1 MKKTILGLAFLTIA
15 SVSFG
20 ASAQDVKNNSE
31 CANKTEC
38 VAKKCAKGEK
48 DGKKKGDRKA
58 FAAKKQAAREAAL
71 FEGINLTTE
80 QKGRIQALNDA
91 AKISRKEL
99 KEAAKTARKNGDT
112 TFNMRA
118 QNKALRGKY
127 IKDLGEILSPDQM
140 VTYLENY
147 YVMTGNQKVAKKSM
161 AFRGGDRKGGKMI
174 GKDGRK
180 GNLKDMKVRA
190 DRKAESAKASVKL

>member
-20 ASAQDVKNNSE
+20 AAAQSAKNNAE

-48 DGKKKGDRKA
+48 GGKMKGDRKGFDA
-58 FAAKKQAAREAAL
+58 QKKAAREAAL

-91 AKISRKEL
+91 AKVSRKEL
-99 KEAAKTARKNGDT
+99 KEAAKTARQNGDT

-118 QNKALRGKY
+118 QNKALRSKY
-127 IKDLGEILSPDQM
+127 IKDLGEILTSDQM

-147 YVMTGNQKVAKKSM
+147 YVMTGNQKAPKKNM
-161 AFRGGDRKGGKMI
+161 AFRGGDHRGGKMMKADRKGGI
-174 GKDGRK
+174 
-180 GNLKDMKVRA
+180 KDMKVRG
-190 DRKAESAKASVKL
+190 DRKVDSAKAKVNL